1 MKNKVKLKTY
11 IFISLIISI
20 IFIVLN
26 ILINIYEYK
35 IYRNNINNNL
45 ESIISLIETK
55 YPLITKNE
63 IMEILNSKNNTTNI
77 FKEYGIDID
86 NTSIILENDKYYN
99 TFIIFNTL
107 YIFIIIIVLLII
119 FLIYIKNKDKDIKDI
134 TKYIEEI
141 NKGNYELKINS
152 ISEDEL
158 SILKNEIYKT
168 TIKLKEAYINTN
180 NDKLSIKKSLE
191 DISHQLKTPLT
202 SILIMLDNLIDDPNM
217 DINIRQDFITDI
229 KRQVVNINFLVQ
241 NLLKLSKFDSNTIH
255 FIKENN
261 KLSNILKE
269 AIKNVST
276 LCDLKDIKII
286 INGDDESTI
295 YSDFKWEVEA
305 LTNILKN
312 SIEHT
317 KDKKEIL
324 VDYNTN
330 NVYSIIKI
338 KDYGVG
344 IAHDDLKH
352 IFERF
357 YKGKN
362 SSPDSIGIGLSLA
375 KAIINEDNGIISVES
390 NSNGTTF
397 IIKYY
402 K

>member
-217 DINIRQDFITDI
+217 DINTRQDFITDI

>member
-107 YIFIIIIVLLII
+107 YIYIIIIVLLII

-352 IFERF
+352 IFKRF

-375 KAIINEDNGIISVES
+375 KTIINEDNGIISVES

>member
-1 MKNKVKLKTY
+1 MKNKVKLKRY

-45 ESIISLIETK
+45 ESIISLIETR

-63 IMEILNSKNNTTNI
+63 IMEVLNSKNNTTNI

-99 TFIIFNTL
+99 SFIVLNTL
-107 YIFIIIIVLLII
+107 YIYIIIIVLLII

-217 DINIRQDFITDI
+217 DINTRQDFITDI

>member
-107 YIFIIIIVLLII
+107 YIYIIIIVLLII

-217 DINIRQDFITDI
+217 DINTRQDFITDI

-352 IFERF
+352 IFKRF

>member
-1 MKNKVKLKTY
+1 MKNKVKLKRY

-20 IFIVLN
+20 IFVVLN

-86 NTSIILENDKYYN
+86 STSIILENDKYYN

-305 LTNILKN
+305 LTKILKN

-352 IFERF
+352 IFKRF

-375 KAIINEDNGIISVES
+375 KTIINEDNGIISVES

>member
-1 MKNKVKLKTY
+1 MKNKVKLKRY
-11 IFISLIISI
+11 IFISLILSI

-86 NTSIILENDKYYN
+86 STSIILENDKYYN

-375 KAIINEDNGIISVES
+375 KTIINEDNGIISVES

>member
-1 MKNKVKLKTY
+1 MKNKVKLKRY

-99 TFIIFNTL
+99 SFIVLNTL

-119 FLIYIKNKDKDIKDI
+119 ILIYIKNKDKDIKDI

-141 NKGNYELKINS
+141 NKGNYGLKINS

-217 DINIRQDFITDI
+217 DINTRQDFITDI

>member
-1 MKNKVKLKTY
+1 MKNKVKLKRY

-107 YIFIIIIVLLII
+107 YIYIIIIVLLII

-217 DINIRQDFITDI
+217 DINTRQDFITDI
-229 KRQVVNINFLVQ
+229 KRQVVNMNFLVQ

>member
-1 MKNKVKLKTY
+1 MKNKVKLKRY

-20 IFIVLN
+20 IFIILN

-99 TFIIFNTL
+99 TFIIFNAL
-107 YIFIIIIVLLII
+107 YIYIIIIVLLII

-217 DINIRQDFITDI
+217 DINTRQDFITDI

>member
-1 MKNKVKLKTY
+1 MKNKVKLKRY

-107 YIFIIIIVLLII
+107 YIYIIIIVLLII

-217 DINIRQDFITDI
+217 DINTRQDFITDI

-286 INGDDESTI
+286 INGDDKSTI

>member
-1 MKNKVKLKTY
+1 MKNKVKLKRY

-20 IFIVLN
+20 IFVVLN

-99 TFIIFNTL
+99 TFIIFNAL
-107 YIFIIIIVLLII
+107 YIYIIIIVLLII

-217 DINIRQDFITDI
+217 DINTRQDFITDI

>member
-1 MKNKVKLKTY
+1 MKNKVKLKRY
-11 IFISLIISI
+11 IFISLILSI

-99 TFIIFNTL
+99 IFIIFNTL
-107 YIFIIIIVLLII
+107 YIYIIIIVLLII

-217 DINIRQDFITDI
+217 DINTRQDFITDI

>member
-1 MKNKVKLKTY
+1 MKNKVKLKRY

-99 TFIIFNTL
+99 SFIVLNTL

-141 NKGNYELKINS
+141 NKGNYGLKINS

-217 DINIRQDFITDI
+217 DINTRQDFITDI
-229 KRQVVNINFLVQ
+229 KRQVVNMNFLVQ

>member
-1 MKNKVKLKTY
+1 MKNKVKLKRY

-20 IFIVLN
+20 IFIILN

-107 YIFIIIIVLLII
+107 YIYIIIIVLLII

-217 DINIRQDFITDI
+217 DINTRQDFITDI

-255 FIKENN
+255 FIKKNN

-312 SIEHT
+312 SIEHS

-362 SSPDSIGIGLSLA
+362 SSPDSVGIGLSLA

>member
-1 MKNKVKLKTY
+1 MKNKVKLKRY
-11 IFISLIISI
+11 IFISLILSI

-352 IFERF
+352 IFKRF

-375 KAIINEDNGIISVES
+375 KTIINEDNGIISVES

>member
-1 MKNKVKLKTY
+1 MKNKVKLKRY

-99 TFIIFNTL
+99 TFIIFNAL
-107 YIFIIIIVLLII
+107 YIYIIIIVLLII

-217 DINIRQDFITDI
+217 DINTRQDFITDI
-229 KRQVVNINFLVQ
+229 KRQVVNMNFLVQ

-352 IFERF
+352 IFKRF

>member
-1 MKNKVKLKTY
+1 MKNKVKLKRY

-107 YIFIIIIVLLII
+107 YIYIIIIVLLII

-352 IFERF
+352 IFKRF

-375 KAIINEDNGIISVES
+375 KTIINEDNGIISVES

>member
-1 MKNKVKLKTY
+1 MKNKVKLKRY

-20 IFIVLN
+20 IFIILN

-217 DINIRQDFITDI
+217 DINTRQDFITDI

-269 AIKNVST
+269 TIKNVST

-312 SIEHT
+312 SIEHI

-330 NVYSIIKI
+330 NFYSIIKI

>member
-1 MKNKVKLKTY
+1 MKNKVKLKRY

-107 YIFIIIIVLLII
+107 YIYIIIIVLLII

-141 NKGNYELKINS
+141 NKGNYGLKINS

-229 KRQVVNINFLVQ
+229 KRQVVNMNFLVQ

-352 IFERF
+352 IFKRF

>member
-1 MKNKVKLKTY
+1 MKNKVKLKRY

-20 IFIVLN
+20 IFVVLN

-86 NTSIILENDKYYN
+86 STSIILENDKYYN

-286 INGDDESTI
+286 INGDDEITI

-352 IFERF
+352 IFKRF

-375 KAIINEDNGIISVES
+375 KTIINEDNGIISVES

>member
-1 MKNKVKLKTY
+1 MKNKVKLKRY

-20 IFIVLN
+20 IFIILN

-99 TFIIFNTL
+99 SFIVLNTL
-107 YIFIIIIVLLII
+107 YIYIIIIVLLII

-217 DINIRQDFITDI
+217 DINTKQDFITDI
-229 KRQVVNINFLVQ
+229 KRQLVNINFLVQ

>member
-1 MKNKVKLKTY
+1 MKNKVKLKRY

-107 YIFIIIIVLLII
+107 YIYIIIIVLLII

-217 DINIRQDFITDI
+217 DINTRQDFITDI

-352 IFERF
+352 IFKRF

>member
-1 MKNKVKLKTY
+1 MKNKVKLKRY

-20 IFIVLN
+20 IFIILN

>member
-1 MKNKVKLKTY
+1 MKNKVKLKRY

-217 DINIRQDFITDI
+217 DINTRQDFITDI

-286 INGDDESTI
+286 INGDDKSTI

>member
-1 MKNKVKLKTY
+1 MKNKVKLKRY

-141 NKGNYELKINS
+141 NKGNYGLKINS

-202 SILIMLDNLIDDPNM
+202 SILIMLDNLIDDLNM
-217 DINIRQDFITDI
+217 DITTRQDFITDI

-317 KDKKEIL
+317 KENKKIWIS
-324 VDYNTN
+324 YRMNH
-330 NVYSIIKI
+330 VYSMVTI
-338 KDYGVG
+338 KDEG
-344 IAHDDLKH
+344 IGIDKEDMKH

>member
-1 MKNKVKLKTY
+1 MKNKVKLKRY

-99 TFIIFNTL
+99 TFIVLNTL
-107 YIFIIIIVLLII
+107 YIYIIIIVLLII

-217 DINIRQDFITDI
+217 DINTRQDFITDI

-261 KLSNILKE
+261 KLFNILKE

>member
-1 MKNKVKLKTY
+1 MKNKVKLKRY

-99 TFIIFNTL
+99 SFIVLNTL

-217 DINIRQDFITDI
+217 DINTRQDFITDI

>member
-1 MKNKVKLKTY
+1 MKNKVKLKRY

-99 TFIIFNTL
+99 TFIVLNTL
-107 YIFIIIIVLLII
+107 YIYIIIIVLLII

-202 SILIMLDNLIDDPNM
+202 SILIMLDNLIDDPSM
-217 DINIRQDFITDI
+217 DTNIRQDFITDI

-241 NLLKLSKFDSNTIH
+241 NLLKLSKIDSNTIH

>member
-1 MKNKVKLKTY
+1 MKNKVKLKRY

-99 TFIIFNTL
+99 TFIIFNAL
-107 YIFIIIIVLLII
+107 YIYIIIIVLLII

-202 SILIMLDNLIDDPNM
+202 SILIMLDNLIDDPSM
-217 DINIRQDFITDI
+217 DTNIRQDFITDI

>member
-1 MKNKVKLKTY
+1 MKNKVKLKRY

-20 IFIVLN
+20 IFVVLN

-86 NTSIILENDKYYN
+86 NTSIISENDKYYN

-107 YIFIIIIVLLII
+107 YIYIIIIVLLII

-191 DISHQLKTPLT
+191 DTSHQLKTPLT
-202 SILIMLDNLIDDPNM
+202 SILIMLDNLIDDPSM
-217 DINIRQDFITDI
+217 DTNIRQDFITDI

-286 INGDDESTI
+286 INGDDKSTI

-312 SIEHT
+312 SIEHI

-324 VDYNTN
+324 VYYNTN

>member
-1 MKNKVKLKTY
+1 MKNKVKLKRY

-99 TFIIFNTL
+99 SFIVLNTL

-141 NKGNYELKINS
+141 NKGNYGLKINS

-217 DINIRQDFITDI
+217 DINTRQDFITDI
-229 KRQVVNINFLVQ
+229 KRQVVNMNFLVQ

-330 NVYSIIKI
+330 NVHSIIKI

-352 IFERF
+352 IFKRF

>member
-1 MKNKVKLKTY
+1 MKNKVKLKRY

-107 YIFIIIIVLLII
+107 YIYIIIIVLLII

-217 DINIRQDFITDI
+217 DINTRQDFITDI

>member
-1 MKNKVKLKTY
+1 MKNKVKLKRY

-99 TFIIFNTL
+99 SFIVLNTL

-141 NKGNYELKINS
+141 NKGNYGLKINS

-217 DINIRQDFITDI
+217 DINTRQDFITDI

>member
-1 MKNKVKLKTY
+1 MKNKVKLKRY

-20 IFIVLN
+20 IFIILN

-99 TFIIFNTL
+99 SFIVLNTL
-107 YIFIIIIVLLII
+107 YIYIIIIVLLII

-217 DINIRQDFITDI
+217 DINTKQDFITDI

>member
-1 MKNKVKLKTY
+1 M
-11 IFISLIISI
+11 
-20 IFIVLN
+20 
-26 ILINIYEYK
+26 
-35 IYRNNINNNL
+35 
-45 ESIISLIETK
+45 
-55 YPLITKNE
+55 
-63 IMEILNSKNNTTNI
+63 
-77 FKEYGIDID
+77 
-86 NTSIILENDKYYN
+86 
-99 TFIIFNTL
+99 
-107 YIFIIIIVLLII
+107 
-119 FLIYIKNKDKDIKDI
+119 KDI
-134 TKYIEEI
+134 
-141 NKGNYELKINS
+141 
-152 ISEDEL
+152 
-158 SILKNEIYKT
+158 IYKT
-168 TIKLKEAYINTN
+168 I
-180 NDKLSIKKSLE
+180 
-191 DISHQLKTPLT
+191 
-202 SILIMLDNLIDDPNM
+202 
-217 DINIRQDFITDI
+217 
-229 KRQVVNINFLVQ
+229 
-241 NLLKLSKFDSNTIH
+241 
-255 FIKENN
+255 
-261 KLSNILKE
+261 KE

>member
-1 MKNKVKLKTY
+1 MKNKVKLKRY

-20 IFIVLN
+20 IFIILN

-107 YIFIIIIVLLII
+107 YIYIIIIVLLII

-217 DINIRQDFITDI
+217 DINTRQDFITDI

>member
-1 MKNKVKLKTY
+1 MKNKVKLKRY

-86 NTSIILENDKYYN
+86 NTSIILENDKYYI

-107 YIFIIIIVLLII
+107 YIYIIIIVLLII

-217 DINIRQDFITDI
+217 DINTRQDFITDI

-241 NLLKLSKFDSNTIH
+241 NLLKLSKFDSDTIH

>member
-1 MKNKVKLKTY
+1 MKNKVKLKRY

-20 IFIVLN
+20 IFIILN

-99 TFIIFNTL
+99 TFIIFNAL
-107 YIFIIIIVLLII
+107 YIYIIIIVLLII

-217 DINIRQDFITDI
+217 DINTRQKFITDI